1 VYEARPT
8 QQTCCVNALDEV
20 PKETDM
26 KKGKSRRYREARE
39 FKQADH
45 LEPIEEL
52 LNGPAETQSE
62 SCDECQRVPHAQWC
76 MADTQ

>member
-1 VYEARPT
+1 
-8 QQTCCVNALDEV
+8 
-20 PKETDM
+20 M

-52 LNGPAETQSE
+52 LNGPVETQSE
-62 SCDECQRVPHAQWC
+62 SCDECQRIPHAQWC